1 MHDAGAEEV
10 CRLRTLQSTQAGPSS
25 HDAQAHRD
33 GDHAAAGGSAAS
45 PHIQQELLQ
54 LHR

>member
-10 CRLRTLQSTQAGPSS
+10 CRLRTLQSTQAGASS
-25 HDAQAHRD
+25 HEAQGYMD
-33 GDHAAAGGSAAS
+33 GGHAAAGGPAAS
-45 PHIQQELLQ
+45 PQIQQELLQ